1 MENVM
6 TVTFKDSDT
15 VYKVLSELKNS
26 RTYNVLTAG
35 IISKENG
42 QIVTK
47 DGFNKDDFN
56 SNWAKGGLMGG
67 FIGLLM
73 GPMGMLLGSSL
84 GMLTGSMRD
93 LDNASEKVDIFNHV
107 ASGIENDE
115 TVLVMIAQEE
125 GTFALD
131 QYLFHNGAKEIQ
143 RENVDSVQTTILMAQ
158 ETERELQR
166 EAREKLRHQKREDF
180 KERVD
185 EEKNKIKQRFSRI
198 NSDKND

>member
-1 MENVM
+1 
-6 TVTFKDSDT
+6 
-15 VYKVLSELKNS
+15 
-26 RTYNVLTAG
+26 
-35 IISKENG
+35 
-42 QIVTK
+42 
-47 DGFNKDDFN
+47 
-56 SNWAKGGLMGG
+56 
-67 FIGLLM
+67 
-73 GPMGMLLGSSL
+73 MLQCVS
-84 GMLTGSMRD
+84 
-93 LDNASEKVDIFNHV
+93 
-107 ASGIENDE
+107 
-115 TVLVMIAQEE
+115 
-125 GTFALD
+125 FALD